1 MKAKLI
7 KTEELEHTRI
17 KISLRNFSLAFTVG
31 YNIIFPLRLL
41 PH

>member
-17 KISLRNFSLAFTVG
+17 KVSLCNFSLAFTVG
-31 YNIIFPLRLL
+31 YNIIFPSRFLT
-41 PH
+41 H